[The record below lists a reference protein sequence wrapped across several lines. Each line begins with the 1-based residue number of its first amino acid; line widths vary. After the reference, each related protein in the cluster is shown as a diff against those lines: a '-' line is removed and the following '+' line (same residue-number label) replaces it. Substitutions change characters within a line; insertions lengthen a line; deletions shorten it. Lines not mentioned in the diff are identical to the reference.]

1 MKAMIFAS
9 VASMVDLFNRD
20 NIDILMDLG
29 YEVTVACNFKE
40 GSVYSKETA
49 KQFEKEL
56 RIMGCDTVNVP
67 VPRHASDIYGMVHTI
82 DSTLP
87 VAYRRRTCKNCS
99 VSI

>member
-40 GSVYSKETA
+40 
-49 KQFEKEL
+49 EKRL
-56 RIMGCDTVNVP
+56 FKRDGKAV
-67 VPRHASDIYGMVHTI
+67 
-82 DSTLP
+82 
-87 VAYRRRTCKNCS
+87 
-99 VSI
+99 